1 MKIIHVLSL
10 LVSVILIT
18 HALDKAAYKQN
29 QSQALYSQD
38 NALKMYVDPDLNV
51 NDAAVNPK
59 NYPNTQLDV
68 NMHIPGKQDT
78 GEKNISEKGPTKVGD
93 RSPRKDTGS

>member
-1 MKIIHVLSL
+1 MLGAII
-10 LVSVILIT
+10 LVHDVNTAS
-18 HALDKAAYKQN
+18 YKQN

-38 NALKMYVDPDLNV
+38 NALRLYVDSDLNV
-51 NDAAVNPK
+51 TDAVVNPK

-78 GEKNISEKGPTKVGD
+78 GEKSINDIGPKVSAKVGD